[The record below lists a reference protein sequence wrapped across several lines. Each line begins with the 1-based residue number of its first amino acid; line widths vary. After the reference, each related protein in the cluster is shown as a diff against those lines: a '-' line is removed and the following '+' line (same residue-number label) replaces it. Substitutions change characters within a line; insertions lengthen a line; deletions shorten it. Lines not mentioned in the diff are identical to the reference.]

1 MGIASSTASSIEEKA
16 AAEGYQLLDDTQLTE
31 ENMETKKESPEGA
44 DAPQEP
50 PVYGPGETMKI
61 DDAIE
66 AIGMGK

>member
-1 MGIASSTASSIEEKA
+1 MGIACSTASSIEEKA
-16 AAEGYQLLDDTQLTE
+16 AADGYQLLEDTQPIE
-31 ENMETKKESPEGA
+31 ENMETKKETPEGA

-50 PVYGPGETMKI
+50 PVYGPGEIMKI